1 MSVDDDHQPFIEKRD
16 AKYRD
21 LRQVV
26 EESKDRRRAGKAHL
40 YALEIPMSVIVG
52 AVAGKFADDHFGIA
66 PWGIGIGLIAGVG
79 AAIRSVVNLI
89 GWMKINDAEDE
100 TDAAKKQAAQ
110 QAAQQAEARDG

>member
-1 MSVDDDHQPFIEKRD
+1 MSDGERFVEKRD

-26 EESKDRRRAGKAHL
+26 EESKDRRRAGKAHI

-66 PWGIGIGLIAGVG
+66 PWGIGIGLVAGVG
-79 AAIRSVVNLI
+79 AAVRAVVNLI
-89 GWMKINDAEDE
+89 RWMKINDAEDE
-100 TDAAKKQAAQ
+100 NDAAKKQQ
-110 QAAQQAEARDG
+110 TEARDD